1 MIFKKIAASLA
12 ASLVLFTGVICEDK
26 INSAVDIECVSI
38 SVTYAD
44 YDDSDCAYS
53 DCNIAC
59 IDTYEMN
66 NAALQTS
73 SGSGS
78 VVKQFVISLII
89 ALIIAAIAVGSMVGQ
104 LKTVRKK
111 QEASDYKKEGSFRL
125 EESRDTFLYK
135 KVNKVPR
142 SNNNK

>member
-1 MIFKKIAASLA
+1 MIFKKIAVSLA